1 MTNEEIN
8 KAIAEH
14 VGFKSGMKV
23 ILDFRSNIPDYCSDL
38 NAMAEARKAAF
49 HGLKNVTHRVNF
61 MVWLHRITEPEAATF
76 GNPWKLVDSTARQ
89 QAEAFLRTFGKWR
102 E

>member
-14 VGFKSGMKV
+14 VGFKPGMKV
-23 ILDFRSNIPDYCSDL
+23 ILDFRRTFPDYCSDL
-38 NAMAEARKAAF
+38 NAMAGARKIAF
-49 HGLKNVTHRVNF
+49 HGVKNVTHRTNF
-61 MVWLHRITEPEAATF
+61 LVWLTRITKTEK
-76 GNPWKLVDSTARQ
+76 GNWDNPWKLVDSTARQ
-89 QAEAFLRTFGKWR
+89 QAEAFLRTFGKWV